1 MSVAAIAP
9 IPLEIAASRLEG
21 SVKDKEAASAAEDAS
36 AFEEGGLR
44 GWLNV
49 AGAFVSGSRPL
60 IELLLTLRIRS

>member
-21 SVKDKEAASAAEDAS
+21 SVKEKEAVNALGEAEEG
-36 AFEEGGLR
+36 AFAEGGLR

-49 AGAFVSGSRPL
+49 AGAFVGISSP
-60 IELLLTLRIRS
+60 